1 MCVHL
6 CPGFGPGVVDA
17 LGAGLAAGVD
27 DSVVD
32 EVLDDA
38 CDEPAPDAELVE
50 ALAMVS
56 PNASVAPSA
65 ATPTAV
71 PIRGLVILT
80 RFSLP
85 VTLGGSR

>member
-17 LGAGLAAGVD
+17 LGAGLAAGVA

-32 EVLDDA
+32 EDDA

-65 ATPTAV
+65 AAPTAV